1 MHSFIVFD
9 TTVEL
14 ILENERVL
22 LRPLVQEDAVLLAPY
37 LKAEPALWKYALT
50 PIVTEDDLEQYIATA
65 IEARRMKTAYPF
77 IVFDKLKNKYVGST
91 RFYDIQHNFKSTQLG
106 YTWYS
111 ESTWGTG
118 LNEHCKFL
126 LLRFAFETVGFER
139 VEFRADNRNKR
150 SIAAMQKIGC
160 KVEGIL
166 RNHLPTSDGTRR
178 DSIVLSMLKE
188 EWTSIKAGFLARIKM
203 LDQNK
208 SI

>member
-1 MHSFIVFD
+1 MHPKLLFD
-9 TTVEL
+9 TNTDI

-22 LRPLVQEDAVLLAPY
+22 LRPLMQEDAVY
-37 LKAEPALWKYALT
+37 LSAYVKEEPALWKYALT
-50 PIVTEDDLEQYIATA
+50 PITTDQEFEQYVATA
-65 IEARRMKTAYPF
+65 VEARQLKSAYPF
-77 IVFDKLKNKYVGST
+77 IVFDKLQNKYVGST
-91 RFYDIQHNFKSTQLG
+91 RFYDIQLNNSTTQFG

-126 LLRFAFETVGFER
+126 LLQFAFETIGFER
-139 VEFRADNRNKR
+139 IEFRADNRNKR

-160 KVEGIL
+160 TVEGIL

-178 DSIVLSMLKE
+178 DSIVLSMLKN
-188 EWTSIKAGFLARIKM
+188 EWPKIKAGFLARIKM

-208 SI
+208 

>member
-1 MHSFIVFD
+1 MHSKLVFD
-9 TTVEL
+9 TSTDF

-22 LRPLVQEDAVLLAPY
+22 LRPLVQDDAVY
-37 LKAEPALWKYALT
+37 LSAYVKEEPALWKYALT
-50 PIVTEDDLEQYIATA
+50 PITTDQEFEQYVATA
-65 IEARRMKTAYPF
+65 VEARQLKSAYPF
-77 IVFDKLKNKYVGST
+77 IVFDKLQNKYVGST
-91 RFYDIQHNFKSTQLG
+91 RFYDIQLNNSTTQFG

-126 LLRFAFETVGFER
+126 LLQFAFETIGFER

-160 KVEGIL
+160 TVEGIL

-178 DSIVLSMLKE
+178 DSIVLSMLKK
-188 EWTSIKAGFLARIKM
+188 EWPTIKAGFLARIKM

-208 SI
+208 

>member
-1 MHSFIVFD
+1 MHPKLVFD
-9 TTVEL
+9 TSTDF

-22 LRPLVQEDAVLLAPY
+22 LRPLVQDDAVY
-37 LKAEPALWKYALT
+37 LSAYVKEEPALWKYALT
-50 PIVTEDDLEQYIATA
+50 PITTDQEFAQYMATA
-65 IEARRMKTAYPF
+65 VEARQLKLAYPF
-77 IVFDKLKNKYVGST
+77 IVFDKLQNKYVGST
-91 RFYDIQHNFKSTQLG
+91 RFYDIQLNNSSTQFG

-126 LLRFAFETVGFER
+126 LLQFAFETIGFER
-139 VEFRADNRNKR
+139 IEFRADNRNKR

-160 KVEGIL
+160 TVEGIL

-178 DSIVLSMLKE
+178 DSIVLSMLKN
-188 EWTSIKAGFLARIKM
+188 EWPKIKAGFLARIKM

-208 SI
+208 

>member
-1 MHSFIVFD
+1 MHPKLVFD
-9 TTVEL
+9 TSSDI

-22 LRPLVQEDAVLLAPY
+22 LRPLVQDDAVY
-37 LKAEPALWKYALT
+37 LSAYVKEEPALWKYALT
-50 PIVTEDDLEQYIATA
+50 PITTDQEFEQYMATA
-65 IEARRMKTAYPF
+65 VEARQLKLAYPF
-77 IVFDKLKNKYVGST
+77 IVFDKLQNKYVGST
-91 RFYDIQHNFKSTQLG
+91 RFYDIQLNNSSTQFG

-126 LLRFAFETVGFER
+126 LLQFAFETIGFER
-139 VEFRADNRNKR
+139 IEFRADNRNKR

-160 KVEGIL
+160 TVEGIL

-178 DSIVLSMLKE
+178 DSIVLSMLKN
-188 EWTSIKAGFLARIKM
+188 EWPKIKAGFLARIKM

-208 SI
+208 

>member
-1 MHSFIVFD
+1 MHHKLDFD
-9 TTVEL
+9 LTADF

-22 LRPLVQEDAVLLAPY
+22 LRPLVQEDAVFLSAY
-37 LKAEPALWKYALT
+37 VKEEPTLWKYALT
-50 PIVTEDDLEQYIATA
+50 PITTEQEFDQYIRTA
-65 IEARRMKTAYPF
+65 VESRGLKTGYPF
-77 IVFDKLKNKYVGST
+77 IVFDKLQNKYVGST
-91 RFYDIQHNFKSTQLG
+91 RFYDIQLNNRSTQFG

-111 ESTWGTG
+111 ESTWGKG

-126 LLRFAFETVGFER
+126 LLEFAFETIGFER

-150 SIAAMQKIGC
+150 SIAAMKKIGC
-160 KVEGIL
+160 TVEGVL

-188 EWTSIKAGFLARIKM
+188 EWPSIKAGFLARIRM

-208 SI
+208 

>member
-1 MHSFIVFD
+1 MDHKLNFD
-9 TTVEL
+9 TGKDI

-22 LRPLVQEDAVLLAPY
+22 LRPMVQADVANLASY
-37 LKAEPALWKYALT
+37 VKDEPTLWKYALT
-50 PIVTEDDLEQYIATA
+50 PITQAQEFEQYMATA
-65 IEARRMKTAYPF
+65 VEARQLKSAYPF
-77 IVFDKLKNKYVGST
+77 ILFDKLQNKYVGST
-91 RFYDIQHNFKSTQLG
+91 RFYDIQLNNSSTQLG

-118 LNEHCKFL
+118 LNEHCKL
-126 LLRFAFETVGFER
+126 LLLEFAFETIGFER

-160 KVEGIL
+160 TVEGVL

-188 EWTSIKAGFLARIKM
+188 EWPRIKAGFLARIKM

-208 SI
+208 

>member
-1 MHSFIVFD
+1 MHPKLVFD
-9 TTVEL
+9 TSTDF

-22 LRPLVQEDAVLLAPY
+22 LRPLVQDDAVY
-37 LKAEPALWKYALT
+37 LSAYVKEEPALWKYALT
-50 PIVTEDDLEQYIATA
+50 PITTEQEFEQYMATA
-65 IEARRMKTAYPF
+65 VEARQLKSAYPF
-77 IVFDKLKNKYVGST
+77 IVFDKIQNKYVGST
-91 RFYDIQHNFKSTQLG
+91 RFYDIQLNNSSTQFG

-126 LLRFAFETVGFER
+126 LLQFAFETIGFER
-139 VEFRADNRNKR
+139 IEFRADNRNKR

-160 KVEGIL
+160 TVEGIL

-178 DSIVLSMLKE
+178 DSIVLSMLKN
-188 EWTSIKAGFLARIKM
+188 EWPKIKEGFLARIKM

-208 SI
+208 